1 MTERVLVTG
10 ATGYIGG
17 RLVPRLLEGGHR
29 VRVMARDPARLRG
42 RPWLERVEVAAGDAL
57 EPSTLAPALAGVGTA
72 YYLIHSMS
80 GDSSFHQRDL
90 RAARNFGEAARAA
103 GLTRIAYLGGL
114 GHPESDLS
122 EHLRS
127 RQQTGDV
134 LRESGVPVTEFR
146 AAIVVGSGSISF
158 EMIRHLVERLPV
170 MIAPRWV
177 FTQVQPIAIRDVL
190 AYLESALDLPND
202 GSQIVQIGGQDVLS
216 YGDMMLGYAQ
226 ERGLS
231 RFIIPVP
238 VLTPRLSSYWVH
250 WVTPIPAQ
258 YARPL
263 IEGLRNE
270 VVVRDNS
277 AEEMF
282 PDIQPLDYRQ
292 AVRSALDDL
301 QAGRV
306 ETAWSDALVSSLG
319 ERSPVELEMKEGMII
334 ERRQVSVGAPPAS
347 VFRAFTALGGDRG
360 WLYANWAWQLRG
372 LLDRLVGGIGL
383 RRGRR
388 DNERLRQGEALDFWR
403 VEAVETEAMLRLRA
417 EMKLPGEAWLEFQTA
432 PASESNSVLTQIAYF
447 APKGL
452 VGLLYWYLL
461 YPFHALIFS
470 GLIRSIKQRA
480 ERESHAAFS
489 AD

>member
-1 MTERVLVTG
+1 MTQRVLVTG

-17 RLVPRLLEGGHR
+17 RLVPRLLESDRR
-29 VRVMARDPARLRG
+29 VRVMARDPGRLRG
-42 RPWLERVEVAAGDAL
+42 RPWLNRVEVTAGDAL
-57 EPSTLAPALAGVGTA
+57 EPPSLASAMEGTGTA
-72 YYLIHSMS
+72 YYLIHSMR
-80 GDSSFHQRDL
+80 GDDSFHERDL
-90 RAARNFGEAARAA
+90 RAARNFGDAARKA
-103 GLTRIAYLGGL
+103 GLNRIVYLGGL

-127 RQQTGDV
+127 RQKTGDV

-170 MIAPRWV
+170 MIAPQWV
-177 FTQVQPIAIRDVL
+177 FTRVQPIAIRDVL
-190 AYLESALDLPND
+190 SYLVSALELSEAD
-202 GSQIVQIGGQDVLS
+202 SQIVQIGGRDVMS
-216 YGDMMLGYAQ
+216 YGDMMLGYAE
-226 ERGLS
+226 ERGLR

-250 WVTPIPAQ
+250 WVTPIPAH

-277 AEEMF
+277 AVELF
-282 PDIQPLDYRQ
+282 PAIEPLDYRE

-301 QAGRV
+301 QAGKV
-306 ETAWSDALVSSLG
+306 ETAWSDALASSLG
-319 ERSPVELEMKEGMII
+319 ERAPVELEMKEGMII
-334 ERRQVSVGAPPAS
+334 ERRQVSVDAPPAA
-347 VFRAFTALGGDRG
+347 VFHTFSSLGGDQG
-360 WLYANWAWQLRG
+360 WLYANWAWRLRG
-372 LLDRLVGGIGL
+372 LLDRLVGGVGL

-388 DNERLRQGEALDFWR
+388 GDQQLRQGEALDFWR
-403 VEAVETEAMLRLRA
+403 VEAVEGSTMLRLRA

-432 PASESNSVLTQIAYF
+432 PLSEGTSVLTQLAYF
-447 APKGL
+447 APRGL
-452 VGLLYWYLL
+452 LGLLYWYLL

-470 GLIRSIKQRA
+470 GLVRSIKHHA
-480 ERESHAAFS
+480 ERKSRAATP
-489 AD
+489 AP